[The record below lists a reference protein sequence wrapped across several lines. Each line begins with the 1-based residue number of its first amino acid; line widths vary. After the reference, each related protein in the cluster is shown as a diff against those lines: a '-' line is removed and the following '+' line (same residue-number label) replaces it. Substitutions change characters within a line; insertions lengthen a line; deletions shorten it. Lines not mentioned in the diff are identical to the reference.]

1 MFARVFRLHVQSDRM
16 DEFIQPMQE
25 TASAIRESN
34 GFRAGYLL
42 VDRQAGEAMTVTLWE
57 TEEDLQA
64 SSPAAR
70 QIVTG
75 ALQAAGATPS
85 EPKTYEVAI
94 EL

>member
-1 MFARVFRLHVQSDRM
+1 MFARVFKLQVSPDQM
-16 DEFIQPMQE
+16 DQFVQPMQQ
-25 TASAIRESN
+25 TAPAIRESN

-42 VDRQAGEAMTVTLWE
+42 VDRQAGEAMTVTLWD
-57 TEEDLQA
+57 TEEDLRA
-64 SSPAAR
+64 SSPSAR
-70 QIVTG
+70 QIISG